1 MFSSPLLVTNSSRP
15 ENSQDELT
23 KKDIPGAI
31 LNEPLENA
39 TVPELKW
46 WLLCRGI
53 QARPSWRKMKMIER

>member
-53 QARPSWRKMKMIER
+53 QAPSSWRKMKLIER